1 MAATHPSMTEK
12 QHPVSRRLLV
22 FARAPR
28 AGRCKTRLMPRY
40 GARGAAAIHQQLVE
54 KTLLTASTVNAITEL
69 CCEPD
74 TRHGFFAACRRRY
87 GLALHRQHTG
97 DLGRKMALALQ
108 RALRASHAVVIIG
121 TDCPAL
127 TAANIEQAFMA
138 LEQGSDSVIKPAQD
152 GGYVLIGARQ
162 PLGSAL
168 RHIHWSSGQELR
180 QTLHRLQLRGLS
192 VKLLAPS
199 WDVDHP
205 RDVVRARLERLI

>member
-1 MAATHPSMTEK
+1 MAADNPSMTEK
-12 QHPVSRRLLV
+12 ENPATRRLLV

-40 GARGAAAIHQQLVE
+40 GARGAAAIHQRLVE
-54 KTLLTASTVNAITEL
+54 KTLRTASTGNAITQL

-74 TRHGFFAACRRRY
+74 SRHGFFAACRRRY
-87 GLALHRQHTG
+87 GLTLHRQHAG

-108 RALRASHAVVIIG
+108 RALRISDTVVIIG

-127 TAANIEQAFMA
+127 ATADIEQAFTA
-138 LEQGSDSVIKPAQD
+138 LEQGTDSVIKPAQD

-168 RHIHWSSGQELR
+168 RHIRWSSGQELQ
-180 QTLHRLQLRGLS
+180 QTLHRLQLRGLN

-205 RDVVRARLERLI
+205 RDVIRARLERLI

>member
-1 MAATHPSMTEK
+1 MTPDNPSMTK
-12 QHPVSRRLLV
+12 KNLSTSRRLLV

-28 AGRCKTRLMPRY
+28 AARCKTRLIPRY

-54 KTLLTASTVNAITEL
+54 KTLRTANEVNAVTEL

-74 TRHGFFAACRRRY
+74 SQHGFFAVCRRRY
-87 GLALHRQHTG
+87 RLALHRQHAG

-108 RALRASHAVVIIG
+108 RALRTANTVVIIG
-121 TDCPAL
+121 TDCPGL
-127 TAANIEQAFMA
+127 TATDIEQAFIA

-152 GGYVLIGARQ
+152 GGYVLIGAHQ

-168 RHIHWSSGQELR
+168 RHIAWSSGQELR
-180 QTLHRLQLRGLS
+180 QTLHRLQRRGLS

-205 RDVVRARLERLI
+205 WDVIRARRESLL